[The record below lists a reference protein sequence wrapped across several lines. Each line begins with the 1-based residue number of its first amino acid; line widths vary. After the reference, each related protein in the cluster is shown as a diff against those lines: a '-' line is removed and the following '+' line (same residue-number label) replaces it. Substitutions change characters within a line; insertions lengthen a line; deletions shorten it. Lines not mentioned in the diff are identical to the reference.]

1 MVKVKGYRVNEPIKE
16 TKFFICNCKYGHQN
30 CKCGEKMNI
39 DEIMK
44 KQNECK
50 HEDVVFKESEILPSG
65 YYECNVC
72 NKISVM
78 KEYFE

>member
-1 MVKVKGYRVNEPIKE
+1 MV
-16 TKFFICNCKYGHQN
+16 
-30 CKCGEKMNI
+30 KMNI
-39 DEIMK
+39 DEIMI

>member
-39 DEIMK
+39 DEIMR